1 MLCTD
6 SADDKIDEIFPICSQ
21 KIGFHFLG
29 KIRKFTQ
36 HGVLIYF
43 QEIEKK
49 KKKKPKGVVRAERD
63 TDFGDIAAAGRG
75 DFDDYYDDEFI

>member
-1 MLCTD
+1 MF
-6 SADDKIDEIFPICSQ
+6 SENRIP
-21 KIGFHFLG
+21 
-29 KIRKFTQ
+29 IRKFTQ